1 MLLGKNK
8 IFQTPN
14 LAMDLTLDGRE
25 ASNQSKKSLF
35 LTIWNSF
42 VNAFAYLFI
51 VLLSF

>member
-8 IFQTPN
+8 IFQTPI

-35 LTIWNSF
+35 LRNWISF
-42 VNAFAYLFI
+42 VNAFAYLSI